1 LGCIFGS
8 YVFMSKGFEYPFHEN
23 CRDIVEHLKASKED
37 KDQKIVQAAQYIVDR
52 LTLKATN

>member
-1 LGCIFGS
+1 
-8 YVFMSKGFEYPFHEN
+8 MSKGFEYPFHEN